1 MMRKKVQSMNKQL
14 FLASFK
20 ENQKSIWSYSIGA
33 AFYLWLLIWLFP
45 SMTSAKGLNEFIEAM
60 PDSLKKIV
68 GMESPIQN
76 VIDFL
81 AGEYYSMLFIIIL
94 TIFSVTVATRLISRH
109 VDKGAMAYLLATPV
123 SRVKIAVTQAVVL
136 VLGLTIIVF
145 VTYIAGVLGAEWF
158 LQDNNLN
165 KELFFKMN
173 LVGGLVFLVVCAY
186 SFLFSCV
193 CNDERKAMSISASIT
208 ILFYLLDMVGKLSDK
223 LEWMRHISLFTLF
236 RPEEIVAGTYNIWP
250 VSIGLLCGAL
260 VLFAV
265 GIFMFKKR
273 DLPL

>member
-1 MMRKKVQSMNKQL
+1 MNKQL